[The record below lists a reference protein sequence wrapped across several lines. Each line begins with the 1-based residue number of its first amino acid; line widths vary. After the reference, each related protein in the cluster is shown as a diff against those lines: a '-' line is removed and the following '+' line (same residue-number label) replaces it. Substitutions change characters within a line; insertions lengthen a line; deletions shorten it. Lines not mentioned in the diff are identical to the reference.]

1 MMAENDQAYETLARR
16 FHMDT
21 SNDAFKN
28 LDHLA
33 AQRREA
39 ESTYHTGVITPA
51 GELFVAMPH
60 QLTQALTE
68 VLLAERRV
76 SRLWDSVPGV
86 MQWNYVID
94 SISGELYAT
103 NRMEGVRSTRKE
115 VSRAVTAA
123 ARKDSGK
130 RTRFSEFAH
139 LYLGLRDDTS
149 KAPRTLEDIRS
160 IYDKVVLGEVSEE
173 DRPDGALFRAKGVDV
188 LGPGGRRV
196 HEGVN
201 GEAQIS
207 ALLTRMML
215 LVSDG
220 GLPPVLAAVVSH
232 FLFEYIH
239 PFYDGNGRT
248 GRYLLALYLKE
259 DLTLPTVLSLS
270 RTIAE
275 NKSAYYKAFKV
286 VEDPLDRGE
295 LTPFVLT
302 MLDLISKAQKNLE
315 DELAGR
321 VGLLKKAGDLSTR
334 LAHDNDLPKTASDLL
349 YFVVQEEVFDTV
361 KAVTLPSAAD
371 ELRISRQTTRKYL
384 GLLQNKDLVR
394 IIPGRPLRVVA
405 SDFLHATIAGTVLGE
420 K

>member
-1 MMAENDQAYETLARR
+1 MMAENDPSYETLARR

-28 LDHLA
+28 LDRLA
-33 AQRREA
+33 TQRREA
-39 ESTYHTGVITPA
+39 ESTYRTGIVTQA

-60 QLTQALTE
+60 QLTQALTD

-103 NRMEGVRSTRKE
+103 NEMEGVRSTRKE

-123 ARKDSGK
+123 AHKDSGK

-149 KAPRTLEDIRS
+149 QAPRSLEDIRS
-160 IYDKVVLGEVSEE
+160 IYDKVVLGEVSQE
-173 DRPDGALFRAKGVDV
+173 DRPDGALFRAKGVQI
-188 LGPGGRRV
+188 LGPGGRTV

-220 GLPPVLAAVVSH
+220 GLPSVLAAVVSH

-275 NKSAYYKAFKV
+275 NKNAYYRAFKV
-286 VEDPLDRGE
+286 AEDPLNRGE

-321 VGLLKKAGDLSTR
+321 VGLLKKAGDLSDRLTR
-334 LAHDNDLPKTASDLL
+334 DGNLPKTASDLL

-371 ELRISRQTTRKYL
+371 ELRVSRQTARKYL
-384 GLLQNKDLVR
+384 GLLQDKDLVR
-394 IIPGRPLRVVA
+394 IIPGRPLKVVA
-405 SDFLHATIAGTVLGE
+405 SDSLHATILSSVRGE